1 VQGEVGGVVQQH
13 VPGLVGQ
20 RPDGLGGVDVGPD
33 PHRAGGAHVWDISLR
48 DNPRVPWALR
58 DLCNPWT
65 WAYSLDPSRLQYL
78 KLSHYS

>member
-1 VQGEVGGVVQQH
+1 MRQPV
-13 VPGLVGQ
+13 L
-20 RPDGLGGVDVGPD
+20 
-33 PHRAGGAHVWDISLR
+33 SLLPADATPIR

>member
-1 VQGEVGGVVQQH
+1 VLRAATLNSCRSDT
-13 VPGLVGQ
+13 GL
-20 RPDGLGGVDVGPD
+20 P
-33 PHRAGGAHVWDISLR
+33 ILR